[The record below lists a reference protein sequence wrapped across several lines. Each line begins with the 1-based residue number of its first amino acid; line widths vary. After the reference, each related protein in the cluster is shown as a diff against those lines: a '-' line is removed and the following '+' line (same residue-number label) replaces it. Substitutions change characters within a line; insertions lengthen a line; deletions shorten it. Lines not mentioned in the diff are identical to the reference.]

1 MYSSDS
7 LPVFLTILVRI
18 GIKSVYAR
26 QLSSVSPFSTI
37 TKHEL
42 LKSLTEVEAG
52 KYEALIKELLAFKE
66 LLKILLNLLGAYLNL
81 K

>member
-1 MYSSDS
+1 
-7 LPVFLTILVRI
+7 LI
-18 GIKSVYAR
+18 
-26 QLSSVSPFSTI
+26 SVSPFSTI

-42 LKSLTEVEAG
+42 LKSLIEVEAG

-66 LLKILLNLLGAYLNL
+66 LSKILLNLLGAYLNL